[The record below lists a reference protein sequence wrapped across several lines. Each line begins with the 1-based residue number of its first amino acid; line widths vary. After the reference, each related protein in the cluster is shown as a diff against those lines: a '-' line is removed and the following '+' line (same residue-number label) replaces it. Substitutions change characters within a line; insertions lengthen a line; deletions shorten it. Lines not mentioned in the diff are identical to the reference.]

1 MEGLAMTDGKFPLDK
16 TRNIGIAAHID
27 AGKTTTTERILFYTG
42 RVHRLGSVDEG
53 TATMDWMPQEKER
66 GITIVAAAT
75 SCYWRRLH
83 DNELFRINIIDTPGH
98 VDFTAEVERA
108 LRVLDG
114 MIAIFCGVGG
124 VEPQS
129 ETVWRQANK
138 YRVPRIAF
146 VNKLDRVGSDFFTV
160 VQQMRERL
168 GANAVPVQLPIG
180 RESDFRGVVDLIEMK
195 AIYWVDELG
204 TQMEYGPIPE
214 DMMELAMEYRQ
225 KLVEVAAEQDDEL
238 MEAYFEQGDLTPS
251 QIRQGLRK
259 GTLSFKVVPVLCGS
273 ALKNKGVQ
281 PLLDAVCDFLP
292 SPLDIGVVRGTNP
305 QTGEVIERKLTDK
318 EPFCALA
325 FKIQTDP
332 YVGRLVY
339 LRVYSGVLK
348 KGESVYNP
356 GKDTNERIMR
366 ILRMHANYRE
376 DIDEARAG
384 DIVAVVGPKAT
395 MTGDTLCDKA
405 HPILLEQIEFPE
417 PVIFRVIEAKDRAH
431 EEKMVEALQ
440 KLVAEDPTLRLRYD
454 QETGQL
460 VLAGMGE
467 LQLEIVEDRL
477 RREFG
482 VQARLGKPQVAF
494 RETIAR
500 EAIAEGRYIRQTG
513 GRGQYGHVWLK
524 VEPLPRGAG
533 FEFVNQITGGVIP
546 SEFIPAVEKGVR
558 EAMDAGVLAGY
569 PVVDVRVTL
578 FDGSYHEVDSSELA
592 FKLAAEIAF
601 KEACKQAGMI
611 LLEPIMAL
619 EVLIPKEYLG
629 DVLGDL
635 TARRAKIKG
644 VQELT
649 GNAVM
654 IEAEVP
660 LAEVFGYATSL
671 RSLTQGRGSYTM
683 RPSHYEPVP
692 VNIAERIILDR
703 GYSMSY
709 YATSLVSASND

>member
-1 MEGLAMTDGKFPLDK
+1 MTEGKFPLDK

-168 GANAVPVQLPIG
+168 GANAVPIQLPIG
-180 RESDFRGVVDLIEMK
+180 RESDFRGVVDLIEMR

-204 TQMEYGPIPE
+204 TQMEFGPVPE
-214 DMMELAMEYRQ
+214 DMKELAMEYRQ
-225 KLVEVAAEQDDEL
+225 RLVEVAAEQDDEL

-305 QTGEVIERKLTDK
+305 QTGEVIERKLTDE

-339 LRVYSGVLK
+339 LRIYSGVLK

-376 DIDEARAG
+376 DVDEARAG
-384 DIVAVVGPKAT
+384 DIVAVVGPKVT
-395 MTGDTLCDKA
+395 MTGDTLCNKA

-431 EEKMVEALQ
+431 EERMVEALQ

-494 RETIAR
+494 RETVAR

-558 EAMDAGVLAGY
+558 EAMDSGVLAGY

-611 LLEPIMAL
+611 LLEPIMTL

-644 VQELT
+644 VQELS

-703 GYSMSY
+703 GYSMTY
-709 YATSLVSASND
+709 YATSLVGASND

>member
-1 MEGLAMTDGKFPLDK
+1 MTEGRFPLDK

-168 GANAVPVQLPIG
+168 GANAVPIQLPIG

-305 QTGEVIERKLTDK
+305 QTGEVIERKLTDE

>member
-1 MEGLAMTDGKFPLDK
+1 MEGLAMTEGKFPLDK

-168 GANAVPVQLPIG
+168 GANAVPIQLPIG

-238 MEAYFEQGDLTPS
+238 MEAYFEQSDLTPS

-305 QTGEVIERKLTDK
+305 QTGEVIERKLTDE

-405 HPILLEQIEFPE
+405 HPISLEQIEFPE

>member
-1 MEGLAMTDGKFPLDK
+1 MANDRFPLDK

-114 MIAIFCGVGG
+114 MVAVFCGVGG

-168 GANAVPVQLPIG
+168 GTNPVPVQLPIG
-180 RESDFRGVVDLIEMK
+180 RESDFKGVVDLIEMR

-204 TQMEYGPIPE
+204 TQMEFGPIPE
-214 DMMELAMEYRQ
+214 DAKDLVAEYRQ

-238 MEAYFEQGDLTPS
+238 MEAYFEQGDLTPE
-251 QIRQGLRK
+251 QIRLGLRK

-273 ALKNKGVQ
+273 ALRNKGVQ
-281 PLLDAVCDFLP
+281 PLLDAICDFLP
-292 SPLDIGVVRGTNP
+292 SPLDIGSVQGTDP
-305 QTGEVIERKLTDK
+305 KTGEIVERRLTDE

-339 LRVYSGVLK
+339 LRIYSGVLT
-348 KGESVYNP
+348 KGEAVYNP
-356 GKDTNERIMR
+356 VKDTNERIMR

-395 MTGDTLCDKA
+395 MTGDTLCEKS
-405 HPILLEQIEFPE
+405 HPILLERIEFPE
-417 PVIFRVIEAKDRAH
+417 PVIFRVIEAKDRTH

-440 KLVAEDPTLRLRYD
+440 KLVAEDPTLKLRYD

-460 VLAGMGE
+460 VLSGMGE

-494 RETIAR
+494 RETVAR
-500 EAIAEGRYIRQTG
+500 EAVAEGRYIRQTG
-513 GRGQYGHVWLK
+513 GRGQYGHVWLR
-524 VEPLPRGAG
+524 VEPLPRGTG

-558 EAMDAGVLAGY
+558 EAMDTGVLAGY
-569 PVVDVRVTL
+569 PVVDVRVVL

-601 KEACKQAGMI
+601 KEACKQAGLI

-644 VQELT
+644 VQELA

-709 YATSLVSASND
+709 YAISSVGS

>member
-1 MEGLAMTDGKFPLDK
+1 MMEDKFPLDK

-42 RVHRLGSVDEG
+42 RVHRIGSVDEG

-83 DNELFRINIIDTPGH
+83 DDELFRINIIDTPGH

-114 MIAIFCGVGG
+114 MIAVFCGVGG

-168 GANAVPVQLPIG
+168 GANAVPIQLPIG
-180 RESDFRGVVDLIEMK
+180 RESDFKGVVDLIEMR

-204 TQMEYGPIPE
+204 TQMEFGPIPE
-214 DMMELAMEYRQ
+214 DMKDLVAEYRQ

-238 MEAYFEQGDLTPS
+238 MEAYFGQGDLTPN

-273 ALKNKGVQ
+273 ALRNKGVQ

-292 SPLDIGVVRGTNP
+292 SPLDISFVHGTNP
-305 QTGEVIERKLTDK
+305 KTGEIEERKLTD
-318 EPFCALA
+318 EESFCALA

-339 LRVYSGVLK
+339 LRVYSGVLR
-348 KGESVYNP
+348 KGESVYNSS
-356 GKDTNERIMR
+356 KDTNERIMR

-395 MTGDTLCDKA
+395 MTGDTLCDKSR
-405 HPILLEQIEFPE
+405 PILLEQIEFPE
-417 PVIFRVIEAKDRAH
+417 PVIFRVIEARDRAH

-440 KLVAEDPTLRLRYD
+440 KLVAEDPTLKLRYD

-494 RETIAR
+494 RETIVR
-500 EAIAEGRYIRQTG
+500 EAVAEGRYIRQTG
-513 GRGQYGHVWLK
+513 GRGQYGHVWLR
-524 VEPLPRGAG
+524 VEPLPRGFG

-558 EAMDAGVLAGY
+558 EALDTGVLAGY

-601 KEACKQAGMI
+601 KEACKRAGMI

-644 VQELT
+644 VQELA

-703 GYSMSY
+703 GYSMSH
-709 YATSLVSASND
+709 YATSLVGASND

>member
-1 MEGLAMTDGKFPLDK
+1 MTEGKFPLDK

-168 GANAVPVQLPIG
+168 GANAVPIQLPIG

-305 QTGEVIERKLTDK
+305 QTGEVIERKLTDE

-558 EAMDAGVLAGY
+558 EAMEAGVLAGY

-601 KEACKQAGMI
+601 KEACKRAGMI

>member
-1 MEGLAMTDGKFPLDK
+1 MTEGRFPLDK

-305 QTGEVIERKLTDK
+305 QTGEVIERKLTDE

-431 EEKMVEALQ
+431 EEKMVDALQ

>member
-1 MEGLAMTDGKFPLDK
+1 MEGLAMTEGKFPLDK

-292 SPLDIGVVRGTNP
+292 SPLDIDVVRGTNP
-305 QTGEVIERKLTDK
+305 QTGEVIERKLTDE

-558 EAMDAGVLAGY
+558 EAMEAGVLAGY

>member
-1 MEGLAMTDGKFPLDK
+1 MADDKFPLDK

-42 RVHRLGSVDEG
+42 RVHRIGSVDEG

-75 SCYWRRLH
+75 SCYWRRLY

-114 MIAIFCGVGG
+114 MIAVFCGVGG

-168 GANAVPVQLPIG
+168 GANAVPIQLPIG
-180 RESDFRGVVDLIEMK
+180 RESDFKGVVDLIGMR

-204 TQMEYGPIPE
+204 TKMEFGPIPE
-214 DMMELAMEYRQ
+214 DMADLVAEYRQ
-225 KLVEVAAEQDDEL
+225 RLIEVAVEQDDEL
-238 MEAYFEQGDLTPS
+238 MEAYFEQGDLTPE

-273 ALKNKGVQ
+273 ALRNKGVQ

-292 SPLDIGVVRGTNP
+292 SPLDIGVVCGVHPR
-305 QTGEVIERKLTDK
+305 TGEVVKRHLNDE

-339 LRVYSGVLK
+339 LRVYSGVLT
-348 KGESVYNP
+348 KGEAVYNP
-356 GKDTNERIMR
+356 VKDTNERIMR

-376 DIDEARAG
+376 DIDEARSG
-384 DIVAVVGPKAT
+384 DIVAVVGPKTT
-395 MTGDTLCDKA
+395 MTGDTLCDKS

-417 PVIFRVIEAKDRAH
+417 PVIFRVIEARDRTH

-440 KLVAEDPTLRLRYD
+440 KLVTEDPTLKLRYD

-494 RETIAR
+494 RETIVHDAT
-500 EAIAEGRYIRQTG
+500 AEGRYIRQTG

-546 SEFIPAVEKGVR
+546 SEFIPAVEKGIR
-558 EAMDAGVLAGY
+558 EAMDTGVLAGY

-601 KEACKQAGMI
+601 KEACKQAGLI

-644 VQELT
+644 VQDLA

-709 YATSLVSASND
+709 YATSAVSV

>member
-1 MEGLAMTDGKFPLDK
+1 MTEGKFPLDK

-168 GANAVPVQLPIG
+168 GANAVPIQLPIG

-305 QTGEVIERKLTDK
+305 QTGEVIERKLTDE

>member
-1 MEGLAMTDGKFPLDK
+1 MEGLAMTEGKFPLDK

-168 GANAVPVQLPIG
+168 GANAVPIQLPIG

-305 QTGEVIERKLTDK
+305 QTGEVIERKLTDE

-558 EAMDAGVLAGY
+558 EAMEAGVLAGY

>member
-1 MEGLAMTDGKFPLDK
+1 MTESKFPLDK

-114 MIAIFCGVGG
+114 MIAVFCGVGG

-138 YRVPRIAF
+138 YSVPRIAF

-168 GANAVPVQLPIG
+168 GANAVPIQLPIG
-180 RESDFRGVVDLIEMK
+180 RESDFKGVVDLIEMK

-204 TQMEYGPIPE
+204 TQMEFGPVPE
-214 DMMELAMEYRQ
+214 DMKELAMEYRQ
-225 KLVEVAAEQDDEL
+225 RLVEVAAEQDDEL

-305 QTGEVIERKLTDK
+305 LTGEVIERKLTDE

-376 DIDEARAG
+376 DVDEARAG

-467 LQLEIVEDRL
+467 LQLEIIEDRL

-494 RETIAR
+494 RETIAQ

-558 EAMDAGVLAGY
+558 EAMEAGVLAGY

-709 YATSLVSASND
+709 YATSLVGASND

>member
-1 MEGLAMTDGKFPLDK
+1 MTEGKFPLDK

-42 RVHRLGSVDEG
+42 RVHRIGSVDEG

-75 SCYWRRLH
+75 SCYWRRLR

-114 MIAIFCGVGG
+114 MIAVFCGVGG

-129 ETVWRQANK
+129 ETVWRQASK

-168 GANAVPVQLPIG
+168 GTNPIPVQLPIG
-180 RESDFRGVVDLIEMK
+180 KESEFKGVVDLIEMK

-204 TQMEYGPIPE
+204 TQMEFAPIPE
-214 DMMELAMEYRQ
+214 DMKDLVYEYRQ
-225 KLVEVAAEQDDEL
+225 KLVETAAEQDDEL
-238 MEAYFEQGDLTPS
+238 MEAYFEQGDLTPD

-259 GTLSFKVVPVLCGS
+259 GTLSLNLVPVLCGS

-281 PLLDAVCDFLP
+281 PLLDGVCDFLP
-292 SPLDIGVVRGTNP
+292 SPLDVGVVRGTHP
-305 QTGEVIERKLTDK
+305 QTGEIVERKLTDE

-339 LRVYSGVLK
+339 LRIYSGVLS
-348 KGESVYNP
+348 KGEAVYNP

-376 DIDEARAG
+376 DVDEARAG
-384 DIVAVVGPKAT
+384 DIIAVVGPKDT
-395 MTGDTLCDKA
+395 MTGDTLCDKS

-440 KLVAEDPTLRLRYD
+440 KLTAEDPTLKLRYD

-477 RREFG
+477 RREFN

-494 RETIAR
+494 RETIVR
-500 EAIAEGRYIRQTG
+500 EATAEGRYIRQTG

-524 VEPLPRGAG
+524 VEPLPRGSG

-569 PVVDVRVTL
+569 PIVDVRVSL

-601 KEACKQAGMI
+601 KEACRKAGLI

-619 EVLIPKEYLG
+619 EVLVPKEYLG

-635 TARRAKIKG
+635 VARRAKIKG
-644 VQELT
+644 VQELA

-654 IEAEVP
+654 VEAEVP

-692 VNIAERIILDR
+692 ANITERIILDR
-703 GYSMSY
+703 GYSLEHF
-709 YATSLVSASND
+709 AVSSVGS

>member
-1 MEGLAMTDGKFPLDK
+1 MPNDKFPLDK

-27 AGKTTTTERILFYTG
+27 AGKTTTTERVLFYTG
-42 RVHRLGSVDEG
+42 RVHRIGSVDEG

-75 SCYWRRLH
+75 SCYWRRIY

-114 MIAIFCGVGG
+114 MIAVFCGVGG

-146 VNKLDRVGSDFFTV
+146 VNKLDRIGSDFFTV

-180 RESDFRGVVDLIEMK
+180 RESDFKGVVDLIEMK

-204 TQMEYGPIPE
+204 TQMEFGPIPE
-214 DMMELAMEYRQ
+214 EMKDLVAEYRQ

-238 MEAYFEQGDLTPS
+238 MEAYFEQGDLTS
-251 QIRQGLRK
+251 VQIRQGLRK

-292 SPLDIGVVRGTNP
+292 SPLDIGFVQGTNP
-305 QTGEVIERKLTDK
+305 KTGEVVERRLTDE

-339 LRVYSGVLK
+339 LRIYSGVLT
-348 KGESVYNP
+348 KGEAVYNP
-356 GKDTNERIMR
+356 VKDTNERIMR

-395 MTGDTLCDKA
+395 MTGDTLCDKS

-417 PVIFRVIEAKDRAH
+417 PVIFRVIEARDRTH

-440 KLVAEDPTLRLRYD
+440 KLVAEDPTLKLRYD

-460 VLAGMGE
+460 VLSGMGE

-500 EAIAEGRYIRQTG
+500 EAVAEGRYIRQTG
-513 GRGQYGHVWLK
+513 GRGQYGHVWLR

-546 SEFIPAVEKGVR
+546 SEFIPAVEKGIR
-558 EAMDAGVLAGY
+558 EAIDTGVLAGY

-601 KEACKQAGMI
+601 KEACKQAGLI

-644 VQELT
+644 VQELA

-703 GYSMSY
+703 GYSMSH
-709 YATSLVSASND
+709 YATSSVGQ

>member
-494 RETIAR
+494 CETIAR

-558 EAMDAGVLAGY
+558 EAMEAGVLAGY

>member
-1 MEGLAMTDGKFPLDK
+1 MEGLAMTEGKFPLDK

-305 QTGEVIERKLTDK
+305 QTGEVIERKLTDE

-431 EEKMVEALQ
+431 EEKMVDALQ

>member
-1 MEGLAMTDGKFPLDK
+1 MEGLAMTEGKFPLDK

-305 QTGEVIERKLTDK
+305 QTGEVIERKLTDE

-348 KGESVYNP
+348 KGESVYNS

-431 EEKMVEALQ
+431 EEKMVDALQ

-558 EAMDAGVLAGY
+558 EAMEAGVLAGY

>member
-1 MEGLAMTDGKFPLDK
+1 VPEEKFPLDK

-83 DNELFRINIIDTPGH
+83 DQELFRINIIDTPGH

-160 VQQMRERL
+160 VQQMKERL
-168 GANAVPVQLPIG
+168 GTNPVPIQLPIG
-180 RESDFRGVVDLIEMK
+180 RESEFRGVIDLIEMR

-204 TQMEYGPIPE
+204 TQPKFSPLPE
-214 DMMELAMEYRQ
+214 ELRDLAEEYRQ
-225 KLVEVAAEQDDEL
+225 RLVEVVAEQDDAL
-238 MEAYFEQGDLTPS
+238 LLAYLEQGDLTPA

-259 GTLSFKVVPVLCGS
+259 GTLSFRIVPVLCGS
-273 ALKNKGVQ
+273 ALRNKGVQ

-292 SPLDIGVVRGTNP
+292 SPLDIGTVQGTDP
-305 QTGEVIERKLTDK
+305 KTGEIIERRLNDD

-339 LRVYSGVLK
+339 IRVYSGTLR
-348 KGESVYNP
+348 KGEVVYNP
-356 GKDTNERIMR
+356 GKDANERIMR

-376 DIDEARAG
+376 DIEEARAG
-384 DIVAVVGPKAT
+384 DIVAVVGPKVT
-395 MTGDTLCDKA
+395 MTGDTLCAKT

-454 QETGQL
+454 SETGQL

-482 VQARLGKPQVAF
+482 VQARLGKPQVAY
-494 RETIAR
+494 RETVVKD
-500 EAIAEGRYIRQTG
+500 AIAEGRYIRQTG

-558 EAMDAGVLAGY
+558 EAMDTGVLAGY

-601 KEACKQAGMI
+601 KEACKRAGLI

-619 EVLIPKEYLG
+619 EVLIPREYLG

-644 VQELT
+644 VQELA

-660 LAEVFGYATSL
+660 LAEVFGYATAL

-692 VNIAERIILDR
+692 MNIAERVISDR
-703 GYSMSY
+703 GYTRAY
-709 YATSLVSASND
+709 YATTAVSS

>member
-1 MEGLAMTDGKFPLDK
+1 MTEGKFPLDK

-168 GANAVPVQLPIG
+168 GANAVPIQLPIG

-305 QTGEVIERKLTDK
+305 LTGEVIERKLTDE

-558 EAMDAGVLAGY
+558 EAMEAGVLAGY

-683 RPSHYEPVP
+683 RPSHYEPIP

>member
-1 MEGLAMTDGKFPLDK
+1 MMEDKFPLDK

-83 DNELFRINIIDTPGH
+83 DDELFRINIIDTPGH

-114 MIAIFCGVGG
+114 MIAVFCGVGG

-168 GANAVPVQLPIG
+168 GTNAVPIQLPIG
-180 RESDFRGVVDLIEMK
+180 RESDFKGVVDLIEMR

-204 TQMEYGPIPE
+204 TQMEFGPIPE
-214 DMMELAMEYRQ
+214 DMKDLVAEYRQ

-238 MEAYFEQGDLTPS
+238 MEAYFGQGDLTPN

-273 ALKNKGVQ
+273 ALRNKGVQ

-292 SPLDIGVVRGTNP
+292 SPLDIGFVHGTNP
-305 QTGEVIERKLTDK
+305 KTGEIEERKLTD
-318 EPFCALA
+318 EESFCALA

-339 LRVYSGVLK
+339 LRVYSGVLR
-348 KGESVYNP
+348 KGESVYNSS
-356 GKDTNERIMR
+356 KDTNERIMR

-395 MTGDTLCDKA
+395 MTGDTLCDKSR
-405 HPILLEQIEFPE
+405 PILLEQIEFPE
-417 PVIFRVIEAKDRAH
+417 PVIFRVIEARDRAH

-440 KLVAEDPTLRLRYD
+440 KLVAEDPTLKLRYD

-494 RETIAR
+494 RETIVR
-500 EAIAEGRYIRQTG
+500 EAVAEGRYIRQTG
-513 GRGQYGHVWLK
+513 GRGQYGHVWLR
-524 VEPLPRGAG
+524 VEPLPRGFG

-558 EAMDAGVLAGY
+558 EALDTGVLAGY

-601 KEACKQAGMI
+601 KEACKRAGMI

-644 VQELT
+644 VQELA

-703 GYSMSY
+703 GYSMSH
-709 YATSLVSASND
+709 YATSLVGASND

>member
-1 MEGLAMTDGKFPLDK
+1 MEGLAMTEGKFPLDK

-168 GANAVPVQLPIG
+168 DANAVPIQLPIG

-305 QTGEVIERKLTDK
+305 QTGEVIERKLTDE

-348 KGESVYNP
+348 KGESVYNS

-395 MTGDTLCDKA
+395 MTGDTLCDEA

-431 EEKMVEALQ
+431 EEKMVDALQ

-558 EAMDAGVLAGY
+558 EAMEAGVLAGY

>member
-1 MEGLAMTDGKFPLDK
+1 MTDGKFPLDK

-114 MIAIFCGVGG
+114 MIAVFCGVGG

-160 VQQMRERL
+160 VQQMKERL
-168 GANAVPVQLPIG
+168 GANAVPIQLPIG
-180 RESDFRGVVDLIEMK
+180 RESDFKGVVDLIEMK

-204 TQMEYGPIPE
+204 TQMEFEPIPK
-214 DMMELAMEYRQ
+214 DMENLVAEYRQ
-225 KLVEVAAEQDDEL
+225 RLVEVTAEQDDEL
-238 MEAYFEQGDLTPS
+238 MEAYFEQGDLTPE
-251 QIRQGLRK
+251 QIRLGLRK
-259 GTLSFKVVPVLCGS
+259 GVLSLRVVPVLCGS
-273 ALKNKGVQ
+273 ALRNKGVQ

-292 SPLDIGVVRGTNP
+292 SPLDIGVVHGTDP
-305 QTGEVIERKLTDK
+305 RTGETVERRLTD
-318 EPFCALA
+318 EAPFCALA

-339 LRVYSGVLK
+339 LRVYSGILK
-348 KGESVYNP
+348 KGEAVYNP
-356 GKDTNERIMR
+356 AKDTNERIMR

-376 DIDEARAG
+376 DIEEARAG

-395 MTGDTLCDKA
+395 MTGDTLCDKS

-440 KLVAEDPTLRLRYD
+440 KLVAEDPTLKLRYD

-494 RETIAR
+494 RETIVR

-558 EAMDAGVLAGY
+558 EAMDTGVLAGY
-569 PVVDVRVTL
+569 PIVDVRVTL

-601 KEACKQAGMI
+601 KEACKQAGLI

-644 VQELT
+644 VQELA

-709 YATSLVSASND
+709 YATSAVSL

>member
-1 MEGLAMTDGKFPLDK
+1 MTEGRFPLDK

-305 QTGEVIERKLTDK
+305 QTGEVIERKLTDE

>member
-1 MEGLAMTDGKFPLDK
+1 MEGLAMTEGRFPLDK

-168 GANAVPVQLPIG
+168 GANAVPIQLPIG

-305 QTGEVIERKLTDK
+305 QTGEVIERKLTDE

-692 VNIAERIILDR
+692 VNIAEQIILDR

>member
-1 MEGLAMTDGKFPLDK
+1 MTESKFPLDK

-114 MIAIFCGVGG
+114 MIAVFCGVGG

-168 GANAVPVQLPIG
+168 GANAVPIQLPIG

-204 TQMEYGPIPE
+204 TQMEFGPVPE
-214 DMMELAMEYRQ
+214 DMRELAMEYRQ
-225 KLVEVAAEQDDEL
+225 RLVEVAAEQDDEL

-292 SPLDIGVVRGTNP
+292 SPLDIGVVHGTNP
-305 QTGEVIERKLTDK
+305 QTGEVIERKLTDE

-339 LRVYSGVLK
+339 LRIYSGVLK

-384 DIVAVVGPKAT
+384 DIVAVVGPKVT

-431 EEKMVEALQ
+431 EERMVEALQ
-440 KLVAEDPTLRLRYD
+440 KLVAEDPTLKLRYD

-494 RETIAR
+494 RETVAR

-558 EAMDAGVLAGY
+558 EAMDSGVLAGY

-703 GYSMSY
+703 GYSMTY
-709 YATSLVSASND
+709 YAASLVGASND

>member
-1 MEGLAMTDGKFPLDK
+1 MTESKFPLDK

-114 MIAIFCGVGG
+114 MIAVFCGVGG

-138 YRVPRIAF
+138 YSVPRIAF

-168 GANAVPVQLPIG
+168 GANAVPIQLPIG
-180 RESDFRGVVDLIEMK
+180 RESDFKGVVDLIEMK

-204 TQMEYGPIPE
+204 TQMEFGPVPE
-214 DMMELAMEYRQ
+214 DMKELAMEYRQ
-225 KLVEVAAEQDDEL
+225 RLVEVAAEQDDEL

-305 QTGEVIERKLTDK
+305 LTGEVIERKLTDE

-384 DIVAVVGPKAT
+384 DIVAVVGPKVT

-431 EEKMVEALQ
+431 EERMVEALQ

-494 RETIAR
+494 RETIAQ

-558 EAMDAGVLAGY
+558 EAMEAGVLAGY

-709 YATSLVSASND
+709 YATSLVGASND

>member
-75 SCYWRRLH
+75 SCYWRRVH

-168 GANAVPVQLPIG
+168 GANAVPIQLPIG

-292 SPLDIGVVRGTNP
+292 SPLDIGVVCGTNP
-305 QTGEVIERKLTDK
+305 QTGEVIERKLTDE

-558 EAMDAGVLAGY
+558 EAMEAGVLAGY

>member
-1 MEGLAMTDGKFPLDK
+1 MEGLAMTEGKFPLDK

-168 GANAVPVQLPIG
+168 GANAVPIQLPIG

-305 QTGEVIERKLTDK
+305 QTGEVIERKLTDE

-431 EEKMVEALQ
+431 EEKMVDALQ

-558 EAMDAGVLAGY
+558 EAMEAGVLAGY

>member
-1 MEGLAMTDGKFPLDK
+1 MTEGKFPLDK

-168 GANAVPVQLPIG
+168 GANAVPIQLPIG

-305 QTGEVIERKLTDK
+305 LTGEVIERKLTDE

-366 ILRMHANYRE
+366 VLRMHANYRE

-558 EAMDAGVLAGY
+558 EAMEAGVLAGY

>member
-1 MEGLAMTDGKFPLDK
+1 MEGLAMTEGKFPLDK

-180 RESDFRGVVDLIEMK
+180 RESDFRGFVDLIEMK

-204 TQMEYGPIPE
+204 TQMEYVPIPE

-225 KLVEVAAEQDDEL
+225 KLVEIAAEQDDEL

-305 QTGEVIERKLTDK
+305 QTGEVIERKLTDE

-431 EEKMVEALQ
+431 EEKMVDALQ

-558 EAMDAGVLAGY
+558 EAMEAGVLAGY

-611 LLEPIMAL
+611 LLEPIMVL

>member
-1 MEGLAMTDGKFPLDK
+1 MEGLAMTEGKFPLDK

-168 GANAVPVQLPIG
+168 GANAVPIQLPIG

-305 QTGEVIERKLTDK
+305 QTGEVIERKLTDE

-339 LRVYSGVLK
+339 LRVYSGFLK

-558 EAMDAGVLAGY
+558 EAMEAGVLAGY

>member
-1 MEGLAMTDGKFPLDK
+1 MTEGKFPLDK

-83 DNELFRINIIDTPGH
+83 DDELFRINIIDTPGH

-168 GANAVPVQLPIG
+168 GANAVPIQLPIG
-180 RESDFRGVVDLIEMK
+180 HESDFRGVVNLIEMK

-204 TQMEYGPIPE
+204 TQMEYGSIPE
-214 DMMELAMEYRQ
+214 DMKELTMEHRQ

-281 PLLDAVCDFLP
+281 PLLDSVCDFLP
-292 SPLDIGVVRGTNP
+292 SPLDIGVVRGSKP
-305 QTGEVIERKLTDK
+305 QTGEVIERKLTDE

-339 LRVYSGVLK
+339 LRVYSGILK

-376 DIDEARAG
+376 DIDEAYAG
-384 DIVAVVGPKAT
+384 DIVAVVGPKVT

-417 PVIFRVIEAKDRAH
+417 PVIFQVIEAKDRAH

-440 KLVAEDPTLRLRYD
+440 KLVAEDPTLKLRYD

-494 RETIAR
+494 RETITR
-500 EAIAEGRYIRQTG
+500 EAISEGRYIRQTG

-558 EAMDAGVLAGY
+558 EAMDSGVLAGY

-644 VQELT
+644 VQELA

-683 RPSHYEPVP
+683 RPSHYESVP
-692 VNIAERIILDR
+692 VNITERIILDR
-703 GYSMSY
+703 GCTMNY
-709 YATSLVSASND
+709 YTTSLVGVSND

>member
-1 MEGLAMTDGKFPLDK
+1 MTESKFPLDK

-114 MIAIFCGVGG
+114 MIAVFCGVGG

-138 YRVPRIAF
+138 YSVPRIAF

-168 GANAVPVQLPIG
+168 GANAVPIQLPIG
-180 RESDFRGVVDLIEMK
+180 RESDFKGVVDLIEMK

-204 TQMEYGPIPE
+204 TQMEFGPVPE
-214 DMMELAMEYRQ
+214 DMKELAMEYRQ
-225 KLVEVAAEQDDEL
+225 RLVEVAAEQDDEL

-305 QTGEVIERKLTDK
+305 LTGEVIERKLTDE

-376 DIDEARAG
+376 DVDEARAG

-467 LQLEIVEDRL
+467 LQLEIIEDRL

-558 EAMDAGVLAGY
+558 EAMEAGVLAGY

-709 YATSLVSASND
+709 YATSLVGASND

>member
-1 MEGLAMTDGKFPLDK
+1 MTESKFPLDK

-114 MIAIFCGVGG
+114 MIAVFCGVGG

-138 YRVPRIAF
+138 YSVPRIAF

-168 GANAVPVQLPIG
+168 GANAVPIQLPIG
-180 RESDFRGVVDLIEMK
+180 RESDFKGVVDLIEMK

-204 TQMEYGPIPE
+204 TQMEFGPVPE
-214 DMMELAMEYRQ
+214 DMKELAMEYRQ
-225 KLVEVAAEQDDEL
+225 RLVEVAAEQDDEL

-305 QTGEVIERKLTDK
+305 LTGEVIERKLTDE

-376 DIDEARAG
+376 DVDEARAG
-384 DIVAVVGPKAT
+384 DIVAVVGPKVT

-431 EEKMVEALQ
+431 EERMVEALQ

-494 RETIAR
+494 RETIAQ

-558 EAMDAGVLAGY
+558 EAMEAGVLAGY

-692 VNIAERIILDR
+692 MNIAERIVLDR

-709 YATSLVSASND
+709 YATSLVGASND

>member
-1 MEGLAMTDGKFPLDK
+1 MEGLAMTEGKFPLDK

-168 GANAVPVQLPIG
+168 GANAVPIQLPIG

-305 QTGEVIERKLTDK
+305 QTGEVIERKLTDE